1 MSDRREILSEQFDA
15 MEAGE
20 DTTPIAETVIP
31 ELDEGRARD
40 ESGKFVSRETSPKTE
55 KTVKEPEL
63 PLGAPVVAATAT
75 AVEPPLW
82 ERPPK
87 SWNKWT
93 DAGDVWKAAGAK
105 AQQYAFEREQE
116 MRAGVEPLLPKAKLA
131 DEISQAAEPYMN
143 TIRGLGVTLPNA
155 VKGLMEA
162 DHQLRTLPHAQKI
175 QYLAQVARSYGIDL
189 SQPLDLQA
197 QPNQAPVDPHFS
209 AFQNELV
216 AVKGQLT
223 AFQEAQ
229 RQQEDLRVQGEI
241 KNFAKDK
248 PYFELL
254 RPHMSAL
261 LQEAGAKQEN
271 LSLQDAYDQAL
282 SKFDELAEAQ
292 RIATQAKTSAEK
304 RETANRAAQ
313 AAKAAAVSVKGS
325 TPGKQTATNA
335 KTRRE
340 MLSEAFDN
348 VDARV

>member
-1 MSDRREILSEQFDA
+1 MSDRRDVLSEQFDA

-20 DTTPIAETVIP
+20 DTAKVVETVIP

-40 ESGKFVSRETSPKTE
+40 ESGKFVSREPSPKTE
-55 KTVKEPEL
+55 TAKEPEL
-63 PLGAPVVAATAT
+63 PLGEPVVAAP
-75 AVEPPLW
+75 AVEPPVWDRAPASWKKDKHELW
-82 ERPPK
+82 
-87 SWNKWT
+87 
-93 DAGDVWKAAGAK
+93 AAMSP
-105 AQQYAFEREQE
+105 AQKEYAYQREEQ
-116 MRAGVEPLLPKAKLA
+116 MKAGVEPLLPKAQLA
-131 DEISQAAEPYMN
+131 DRISQAAEPYMN
-143 TIRGLGVTLPNA
+143 TIRGLGVDLPTA

-162 DHQLRTLPHAQKI
+162 DHQLRSLPYEQKV
-175 QYLAQVARSYGIDL
+175 QYAAKVLRSYG
-189 SQPLDLQA
+189 LDLGQL
-197 QPNQAPVDPHFS
+197 QGLPPQDGQTPMDPRYN
-209 AFQNELV
+209 AVQNELV
-216 AVKGQLT
+216 GLKGQLT

-229 RQQEDLRVQGEI
+229 QRQEEIRVQADI
-241 KNFAKDK
+241 KNFSKDK

-254 RPHMSAL
+254 RPHMSVL

-292 RIATQAKTSAEK
+292 RIAAQAKTTAEK
-304 RETANRAAQ
+304 RDTANRAAQ

-340 MLSEAFDN
+340 ILSESFDN